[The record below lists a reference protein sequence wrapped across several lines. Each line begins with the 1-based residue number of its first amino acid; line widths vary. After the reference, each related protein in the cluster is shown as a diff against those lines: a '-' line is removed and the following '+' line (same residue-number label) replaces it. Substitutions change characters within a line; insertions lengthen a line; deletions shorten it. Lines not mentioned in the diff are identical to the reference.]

1 MKTLFRQGRI
11 FVALSLAL
19 TTLSANAFTQKD
31 VDDIIKPLMEQK
43 QIPGMSVAI
52 SVDGKHYIYH
62 YGVQS
67 KQSLVPVSDKTLFE
81 IGSLSKTFTAT
92 RSLCTKPRKTR
103 FLAKGKPLSS

>member
-52 SVDGKHYIYH
+52 SVEGKHYIYH

-67 KQSLVPVSDKTLFE
+67 KQSLVLMNPLMILVKIIKLRW
-81 IGSLSKTFTAT
+81 IHILSYDQM
-92 RSLCTKPRKTR
+92 
-103 FLAKGKPLSS
+103 

>member
-52 SVDGKHYIYH
+52 SVEGNTIFITM
-62 YGVQS
+62 VC
-67 KQSLVPVSDKTLFE
+67 
-81 IGSLSKTFTAT
+81 SLSKA
-92 RSLCTKPRKTR
+92 
-103 FLAKGKPLSS
+103 